1 MYARLAV
8 VGELA
13 SDNAHVH
20 WILVLMFLHLPLAIW
35 LFLVF
40 AGLGDSLWSLPLLSL
55 GCFRSLSRPASL
67 AVVEITYRAFQLG
80 ALQWSR
86 EAADM
91 LLWLQ

>member
-35 LFLVF
+35 LFLV
-40 AGLGDSLWSLPLLSL
+40 LDCLPVFDCGLSL
-55 GCFRSLSRPASL
+55 L
-67 AVVEITYRAFQLG
+67 
-80 ALQWSR
+80 
-86 EAADM
+86 
-91 LLWLQ
+91 